1 MRASVNS
8 PAGRSER
15 FSAVNAEKYTMQ
27 KEPAVSLALV
37 VGVTVGLTRESLI
50 DPLTI
55 AAAVLTLT
63 ILLRFKI
70 NSTWLV
76 LSGAVMGLLAFSLR

>member
-1 MRASVNS
+1 MVRPFVPRLRKSPWFGALLDGVN
-8 PAGRSER
+8 
-15 FSAVNAEKYTMQ
+15 V
-27 KEPAVSLALV
+27 VSLALV
-37 VGVTVGLTRESLI
+37 VGVTVGLGRASLI

-55 AAAVLTLT
+55 AIAVLALV

-76 LSGAVMGLLAFSLR
+76 LGGALMGLLAFSLR

>member
-1 MRASVNS
+1 
-8 PAGRSER
+8 
-15 FSAVNAEKYTMQ
+15 MQ

-37 VGVTVGLTRESLI
+37 VGVTVGLTRESWI

-55 AAAVLTLT
+55 ALAVLALT

-76 LSGAVMGLLAFSLR
+76 FGGAVMGLLAFALR